1 MQIDVIDIKKKK
13 VGTVELPDDVFGFET
28 KEALMWEQV
37 KAQLASRRRG
47 THKTKKR
54 GEVSGGGIK
63 PYKQKHTGRARQG
76 SIRAPHFVGGG
87 TVFGPQPRDYSYRLP
102 RGARKAALKA
112 ALSLRAKEGLMV
124 VNEITLDAPKTKMLN
139 EILEKLG
146 VTSALIVDGDNKNL
160 KLSARNLPKS
170 KFVFSG
176 AINVYDILGHP
187 ALILTQGAI
196 DGVVARARRNVE
208 KADKPETAGT
218 SKPTKQGKAGKEAR
232 AS

>member
-1 MQIDVIDIKKKK
+1 MNVDVYDIKKKK
-13 VGTVELPDDVFGFET
+13 VGSVELPDDVFGAEVSD
-28 KEALMWEQV
+28 AVVWEQV

-54 GEVSGGGIK
+54 GEVAGGGIK

-102 RGARKAALKA
+102 RGARKAALRS
-112 ALSLRAKEGLMV
+112 ALSMRAKEGLMV
-124 VNEITLDAPKTKMLN
+124 IKDFSLAAPKTKELSG
-139 EILEKLG
+139 ILEKLG

-160 KLSARNLPKS
+160 ALSARNLPKS
-170 KFVFSG
+170 KYVVAS
-176 AINVYDILGHP
+176 AINVYDILGHK
-187 ALILTQGAI
+187 ALLIAEGAI
-196 DGVVARARRNVE
+196 PGIVERAR
-208 KADKPETAGT
+208 KAQKGD
-218 SKPTKQGKAGKEAR
+218 KEAS